1 MPSLDEIRKKKLEE
15 LMQLQQER
23 LQQKA
28 QEESQVQQQIEH
40 MEAILRQFLSKEALE
55 RYGNLKAAHK
65 EKALQLLV
73 VMVQA
78 IQTGQIK
85 SQVDDLTLKK
95 ILKRLTPQKR
105 NIKIKRI

>member
-1 MPSLDEIRKKKLEE
+1 
-15 LMQLQQER
+15 MQLQQER

-85 SQVDDLTLKK
+85 SQVDDSTLKK
-95 ILKRLTPQKR
+95 ILERLTPRKR